1 MAIKLGLSV
10 ENASSIAAL
19 FECEGKTVL
28 WLSDSVPSVIIHSL
42 SKLGYSE
49 ANKLR
54 CDVVLVSHH
63 GSAANNSLALLKM
76 IQCDKYIFSA
86 DGINR
91 HCLPNKE
98 TIARIIFA
106 SSKLPVTL
114 YFNYDDGR
122 LMRMFKQDEP
132 EYVKSVID
140 IHYLR
145 DMEGIVF

>member
-1 MAIKLGLSV
+1 M
-10 ENASSIAAL
+10 
-19 FECEGKTVL
+19 
-28 WLSDSVPSVIIHSL
+28 
-42 SKLGYSE
+42 
-49 ANKLR
+49 
-54 CDVVLVSHH
+54 
-63 GSAANNSLALLKM
+63 
-76 IQCDKYIFSA
+76 FSA

-145 DMEGIVF
+145 DMEERRAVFDGDQPPEDAGDVVVQPRCMAYAWQVGQTPDAQCVF

>member
-1 MAIKLGLSV
+1 MGFIILVHPRPRVNLDINFGDYSTHPEFVEVLNQLGISY
-10 ENASSIAAL
+10 EQ
-19 FECEGKTVL
+19 
-28 WLSDSVPSVIIHSL
+28 
-42 SKLGYSE
+42 Y
-49 ANKLR
+49 
-54 CDVVLVSHH
+54 
-63 GSAANNSLALLKM
+63 
-76 IQCDKYIFSA
+76 
-86 DGINR
+86 
-91 HCLPNKE
+91 KE